1 MTSPVNSFANAISA
15 YHRALNGG
23 GEPMEARDAES
34 DKTFAGMVKTAVDGA
49 IDASKSSEKLS
60 LAGIDGRADLSQV
73 VTAVAE
79 AEIAL
84 NTVVAVR
91 DKVIEAYKDIIRM
104 PM

>member
-1 MTSPVNSFANAISA
+1 MPSPVNSFANAITA
-15 YHRALNGG
+15 YNRALNGG
-23 GEPMEARDAES
+23 GEAMEPRDTAS
-34 DKTFAGMVKTAVDGA
+34 DNTFAGLVKNAVHGA
-49 IDASKSSEKLS
+49 INAGEAGERIS
-60 LAGIDGRADLSQV
+60 LAAVNNGADLNQV

-79 AEIAL
+79 AEVAL

>member
-1 MTSPVNSFANAISA
+1 MPSPVNSFANAISA
-15 YHRALNGG
+15 YNRARDGG
-23 GEPMEARDAES
+23 GEAMEARDAGS
-34 DKTFAGMVKTAVDGA
+34 DDSFAGMVKSVVHGA
-49 IDASKSSEKLS
+49 INASETSEALS
-60 LAGIDGRADLSQV
+60 LAAVNGAADLNQV

-79 AEIAL
+79 AEVAL